1 MNRWRSVQT
10 MSRARSVRADATAG
24 GFDMVTSVMFGVFRR
39 SRARRGDGVAPALA
53 SGSPP
58 QSRRDPGRISRRPG
72 RTPDRAAPAPRLR
85 EAAPEPL
92 RLDLEQRLDRGKA
105 GKAMPPQTAEAHAG
119 RRRRPDRDPG
129 PGGHHDLP
137 AVSRRADASRGVNR
151 QPEVPDLGQ
160 RGAAA
165 ENPHPDPDVEI
176 VGPPALAEGTLDRH
190 RRLDRW
196 ARLLEDREVLVG
208 AGVDFPAAGSQH
220 RGAEDASDVVQQ

>member
-1 MNRWRSVQT
+1 MKFVFSDAGTDHSVKGRSVVLFFFFQAEDGIRDYKVTGVQT
-10 MSRARSVRADATAG
+10 CALPIS
-24 GFDMVTSVMFGVFRR
+24 
-39 SRARRGDGVAPALA
+39 ALA
-53 SGSPP
+53 SGSRP

-151 QPEVPDLGQ
+151 QPDVPDLGE
-160 RGAAA
+160 RGASAV
-165 ENPHPDPDVEI
+165 NPHPDPDVEI
-176 VGPPALAEGTLDRH
+176 VGPPALAE
-190 RRLDRW
+190 
-196 ARLLEDREVLVG
+196 
-208 AGVDFPAAGSQH
+208 
-220 RGAEDASDVVQQ
+220 